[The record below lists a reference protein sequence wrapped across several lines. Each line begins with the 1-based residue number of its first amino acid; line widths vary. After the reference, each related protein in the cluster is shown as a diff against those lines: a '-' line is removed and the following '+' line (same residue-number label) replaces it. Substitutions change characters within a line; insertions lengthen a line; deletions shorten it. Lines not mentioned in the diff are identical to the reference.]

1 MMSVEKQQWQEVAR
15 EVLPSWFI
23 DRITTEPG
31 RFALLLDTRQVL
43 IIDAIHAVRRG
54 SSGMVWVDVELV
66 VPFRKE
72 GFPWGHFPVIKST
85 GADRARCS
93 VNAAQIV
100 AVVEV
105 DPWDLPPLDMAS
117 DDGGKG

>member
-1 MMSVEKQQWQEVAR
+1 MADGKQPWQDVAR
-15 EVLPSWFI
+15 EVLPSWFV
-23 DRITTEPG
+23 DRITAETG

-54 SSGMVWVDVELV
+54 SSGMVWMDVELV
-66 VPFRKE
+66 VPFRKD

-85 GADRARCS
+85 GPDRARCS

-105 DPWDLPPLDMAS
+105 DPWDLPPLDMTS
-117 DDGGKG
+117 DDAGKG